1 MTLLGIAGVVVNLI
15 AYGLLSSGR
24 LGATDLRYQLMNIMG
39 TIGILLSLFV
49 QWNLS
54 SFVLN
59 VAWLLIG
66 IVGVIRIYRIGRAAA

>member
-1 MTLLGIAGVVVNLI
+1 MTLLGLAGVVVNLI

-24 LGATDLRYQLMNIMG
+24 MRATDLRYQVMNIAG

-59 VAWLLIG
+59 AAWLLIG
-66 IVGVIRIYRIGRAAA
+66 VIGVIRIFKLGRTA